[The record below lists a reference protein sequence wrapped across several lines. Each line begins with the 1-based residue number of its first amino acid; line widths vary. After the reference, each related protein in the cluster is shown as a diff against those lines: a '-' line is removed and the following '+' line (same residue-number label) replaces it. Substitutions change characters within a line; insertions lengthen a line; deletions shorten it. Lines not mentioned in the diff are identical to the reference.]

1 MSILNRL
8 HLSSSSRLPVLLQ
21 TEATECGLACLGMI
35 AAHHGYHSDLASLRS
50 RFPVSQ
56 KGSTLLH
63 LIQIAEQMQL
73 ASRPLKL
80 DLDELGDLRLPC
92 ILHWNLQ
99 HFVVLKSVRK
109 NTAVIHDPAFGVRKL
124 SLAEVSNSFTGI
136 ALELWPNADFKQQE
150 VKQHISLRAMMGRIT
165 GLKGA
170 LTQILLLAFG
180 LELFSLISPLYMQW
194 ILDNVLV
201 TADTNLLT
209 TLAVGFGLLVLV
221 QQTISTLRSWMLI
234 YLGTTLSIQWRSNV
248 FTHLIRLPVQYF
260 EKRHLG
266 DVVSRFE
273 SVGTIQGTLTS
284 SFLEGILDGVMAIL
298 TLTMMFIYST
308 TLPWVS
314 LSAMLLYTVGRW
326 LWYAPLRNAT
336 EAQLVHAAK
345 QQSHFLESMR
355 GVKTIKLFQNQD
367 ARRASWLTLL
377 INQINAD
384 LRTQKLQL
392 AYKAMNGVL
401 FGLERV
407 LLIWLGASL
416 VIDGNFTAGVLIAF
430 ISYREQFNGRVSSL
444 IDKFFELRM
453 LRLHGERL
461 ADIVFSEPE
470 NLTGKNLSGERLTLQ
485 PSIAIRDL
493 AFRYAEQEPLVLDG
507 ITVSIAAGE
516 SVAIVGPSGCGKS
529 TLVNIML
536 GILPPTRGE
545 VLIGDMELSKIGL
558 AGLRDMVGTV
568 MQDDVLFSG
577 SIADNISFFSPTADP
592 EWIAQCAVMAAIH
605 DEIMMMPMGYNT
617 LTGDMGTVL
626 SGGQKQR
633 IILARALYKR
643 PKILILDEATSHLDI
658 AREHQVNHAVNHLSI
673 TRIIVAHRPE
683 TIASASRVIVL
694 ENGKVAADQQLP
706 VKPER

>member
-8 HLSSSSRLPVLLQ
+8 HLSSASRLPMLLQ

-35 AAHHGYHSDLASLRS
+35 ASYHGYHSDLASLRR

-63 LIQIAEQMQL
+63 LIQIAEAMQL

-80 DLDELGDLRLPC
+80 DMNDLPNLRLPC

-99 HFVVLKSVRK
+99 HFVVLKSIKK
-109 NTAVIHDPAFGVRKL
+109 NTAIIHDPAFGIRKL

-136 ALELWPNADFKQQE
+136 ALELWPSSEFKPQE
-150 VKQHISLRAMMGRIT
+150 VAQHISLRAMMGRIT

-170 LTQILLLAFG
+170 LLQILLLAFG

-201 TADTNLLT
+201 TGDTNLLT

-221 QQTISTLRSWMLI
+221 QTTISTLRSWMLI
-234 YLGTTLSIQWRSNV
+234 YMSTTLSIQWRSNV

-284 SFLEGILDGVMAIL
+284 SFLEGILDGIMAIL
-298 TLTMMFIYST
+298 TLTMMFVYSS

-314 LSAMLLYTVGRW
+314 LTAMLIYTLGRW
-326 LWYAPLRNAT
+326 IWYAPLRNAT

-416 VIDGNFTAGVLIAF
+416 VIDGNFSAGILMAF

-444 IDKFFELRM
+444 IDKFFELKM

-461 ADIVFSEPE
+461 ADIVFTEQE
-470 NLTGKNLSGERLTLQ
+470 NLVGKNPAKESMAPQ
-485 PSIAIRDL
+485 ASIELRDL
-493 AFRYAEQEPLVLDG
+493 AFRYADQEPLVLDG
-507 ITVSIAAGE
+507 INVSIAAGE
-516 SVAIVGPSGCGKS
+516 SVAIAGPSGCGKS

-545 VLIGDMELSKIGL
+545 VLIGGVELSKIGL
-558 AGLRDMVGTV
+558 AGLRNMVGTV

-577 SIADNISFFSPTADP
+577 SISDNISFFAPDADP

-633 IILARALYKR
+633 VVLARALYKR
-643 PKILILDEATSHLDI
+643 PRILILDEATSHLDI
-658 AREHQVNHAVNHLSI
+658 AREHQVNGAVNSLKI

-683 TIASASRVIVL
+683 TIASADRLIVL
-694 ENGKVAADQQLP
+694 ENGKIVADQP
-706 VKPER
+706 IPAKPAQ